1 MHLLFD
7 IFNEIL
13 LYFIVKTYLQT
24 YDQSELLQAKLEIL
38 SKTNMI
44 DYVID
49 IRRMLYPDEDTPE
62 VSKIGELVNI
72 WKSMAQFAFSSIIKV
87 NKCICLFILIKL
99 KLL

>member
-1 MHLLFD
+1 MF
-7 IFNEIL
+7 
-13 LYFIVKTYLQT
+13 QT

-62 VSKIGELVNI
+62 VNLIFIML
-72 WKSMAQFAFSSIIKV
+72 AFSFTCPNFRLLVCVSSSLVKSSISSNSSDQINLK
-87 NKCICLFILIKL
+87 LGILI
-99 KLL
+99 